1 MVQCKTDPC
10 VFHRQDEEGFLEL
23 MIACHV
29 DDSVIAGRKSAIDR
43 YYDEFEKHLK
53 IERLGKM
60 KKHLGIWWEF
70 KQDQRGLYL
79 EGSMEKMRLDIIATM
94 EKCAGKSMRHFQT
107 PGYPGTTLLK
117 SDPIYDDKIDE
128 SSYRTI
134 MGKIQYF
141 QTKIGPT
148 ICNATRELASH
159 LNHPN
164 IKHWKALERLVGYLK
179 YKKPFVLII
188 RSPEQLR
195 GVHYC
200 DSNYAQCED
209 TRRSVSGGIDT
220 IGGAIIDWH
229 SKKQPIVSLS
239 TTEAELISYTIRCQA
254 ACFLQKLIKEI
265 SGRCETAVMFEDNTG
280 CIFLIRNH
288 KTGERTKHIDIR
300 YFWGREMYQRKLAV
314 PYFVTSNDNW
324 SDGCTKNLP
333 VKTFQ
338 RHEKILM
345 YGYMPYRKEAV
356 GLALQSLTSTDT
368 NGATFGI
375 PVRDS
380 KDDQSDLEQIE
391 SD

>member
-1 MVQCKTDPC
+1 
-10 VFHRQDEEGFLEL
+10 

-60 KKHLGIWWEF
+60 KKHLEIWWEF

-128 SSYRTI
+128 NSYRTI

-280 CIFLIRNH
+280 LF
-288 KTGERTKHIDIR
+288 
-300 YFWGREMYQRKLAV
+300 F
-314 PYFVTSNDNW
+314 
-324 SDGCTKNLP
+324 
-333 VKTFQ
+333 
-338 RHEKILM
+338 
-345 YGYMPYRKEAV
+345 
-356 GLALQSLTSTDT
+356 
-368 NGATFGI
+368 
-375 PVRDS
+375 
-380 KDDQSDLEQIE
+380 
-391 SD
+391 